1 MLFLSH
7 FLRELSHSRTCV
19 VLHSVVIKSM
29 SIQIFGIVKIGKIIL
44 YIATAL
50 EHEYYVPYQTCSHVQ
65 IISD

>member
-1 MLFLSH
+1 
-7 FLRELSHSRTCV
+7 
-19 VLHSVVIKSM
+19 M

-65 IISD
+65 IISY